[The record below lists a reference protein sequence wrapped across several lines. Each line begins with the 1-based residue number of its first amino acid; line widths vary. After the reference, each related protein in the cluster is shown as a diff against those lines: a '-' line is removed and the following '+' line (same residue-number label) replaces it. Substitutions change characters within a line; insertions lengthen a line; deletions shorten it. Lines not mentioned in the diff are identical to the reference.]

1 MRLNRLDLTRFGKFT
16 NLSLSF
22 PVPTPGSPDLHVI
35 YGANEAGKSTLLE
48 GWLDLLF
55 QIPLRSSMDFIHP
68 YQSMQLGAA
77 LDIDGQTHE
86 LLRIKKRENSLL
98 DANGEPLGESLLHGG
113 LRGLDRSSYAA
124 MFSLNRQTLDEG
136 GESILASKGDLGELL
151 FQASAGLTDLAAQ
164 LDHLRAESEEFLNRT
179 GRKGVLRDLGAAH
192 EDLGRQIKELDT
204 AAAEYARLSAERDRA
219 RDAWH
224 LTREAAEAAQTN
236 VIETDRQIAAL
247 PLLPR
252 LDRLEAQIASY
263 GALPEPPEGWLAEL
277 PELDRAETAIA
288 TRLEAAKK
296 TVTGLEAELNNLPPD
311 ERIVDAREDI
321 EAAELLKS
329 AHDTAV
335 EDLPKRRGEL
345 DVKTGAVNDCLS
357 RLGQIGADPAT
368 LLPEA
373 RTLGRLRALIEQSS
387 GVETACNTANRE
399 LQVAKDDLERAE
411 RRLREAGGRKSDLG
425 GLAGL
430 VQNLR
435 RDDPVGARDR
445 ANAELEEAE
454 ARLKAAL
461 SALSP
466 WTGNKEGLASLT
478 PPDRS
483 DLEQLGAE
491 IAEADRAADRADD
504 QLEQLEQATTQARFR
519 RDAIGT
525 IAAVTLE
532 EAAQV
537 RTRRE
542 TEWTRHRADLTDETA
557 ERFEAAMRLDDQVTA
572 TLADQRAHSE
582 KTAEAQRALA
592 EAEQQVDAAKVKS
605 AEARELCEI
614 LAKRLA
620 DIASKVSPELPVD
633 IDLPTF
639 RAWLDKL
646 DAAHDALVMCDEKA
660 RCLARR
666 VQVVA
671 HARLDLSNAL
681 AQAGR
686 EMPEDTSLVLAL
698 ETAQSLLEQVSKLEA
713 LTETEAEARQNL
725 TRRER
730 SKLKANDAR
739 AAWRTEWEA
748 ACSGTWLAIAQPTVD
763 EMRAILE
770 ELDRLREHQGRI
782 VELTHRIT
790 TMQSNCERFEKA
802 VYDLSVRLEMPG
814 DRPATDLWR
823 DVTRLQR
830 AAESREDQRASLA
843 DRLAMARQ
851 ALSELEEEAEIHRN
865 RTVEF
870 SRHFGVVGWAEAR
883 SALTRAGELSKLRE
897 ARRELTEDLC
907 AGMRC
912 DTVEEARAQLRE
924 LDADVLAA
932 RADSLRTDLK
942 TLRTAQEEAQ
952 DAFRNAED
960 AVEAVGGDGAV
971 ARLEEQRQTLLLE
984 IEDGARRHLRQRLG
998 LLAVDAALRS
1008 YRDTHRSGMLERASE
1023 AFCIMSRDR
1032 YSGLAA
1038 QPDGTREV
1046 LVALAAGGGSKQ
1058 ADQLSDGTRAQLYL
1072 ALRVAGY
1079 HEFARNN
1086 GPVPFIADD
1095 IMESFDD
1102 DRTAEA
1108 FSLLAEMS
1116 KTGQVIYL
1124 THHAHLCDIARN
1136 ACPSVCIHE
1145 LQE

>member
-16 NLSLSF
+16 DLSLSF
-22 PVPTPGSPDLHVI
+22 PVPKPGSPDLQVI

-48 GWLDLLF
+48 GWLDMLF
-55 QIPLRSSMDFIHP
+55 QIPVRSSMDFIHP

-77 LDIDGQTHE
+77 LDIDGQTYE
-86 LLRIKKRENSLL
+86 LLRVKKRDNSLL
-98 DANGEPLGESLLHGG
+98 DASGQPLGEALLHGG

-164 LDHLRAESEEFLNRT
+164 LDELRAESEEFLNRT
-179 GRKGVLRDLGAAH
+179 GRKGVLRDLGTAH
-192 EDLGRQIKELDT
+192 ADLSRQIKELDT
-204 AAAEYARLSAERDRA
+204 AAAEYARLSTERDQA
-219 RDAWH
+219 KETWLQA
-224 LTREAAEAAQTN
+224 REAAETAQSD

-252 LDRLEAQIASY
+252 LDRLEAQISSY

-296 TVTGLEAELNNLPPD
+296 AVSGLEAELSDLPSD
-311 ERIVDAREDI
+311 EPVLDARDDI
-321 EAAELLKS
+321 KAAELLKS

-335 EDLPKRRGEL
+335 EDLPKRQGEF
-345 DVKTGAVNDCLS
+345 DAKTRAVNDCLS
-357 RLGQIGADPAT
+357 RLGQVGTDPTT
-368 LLPEA
+368 LLPEV
-373 RTLGRLRALIEQSS
+373 RTLGRLRALIEKSS
-387 GVETACNTANRE
+387 GVETACNSATEE

-411 RRLREAGGRKSDLG
+411 RRLREAGGSVSDLG

-435 RDDPVGARDR
+435 RNDPVGAHDR
-445 ANAELEEAE
+445 AGAELEESE
-454 ARLKAAL
+454 ARLKSAL

-466 WTGNKEGLASLT
+466 WTGNNDDLANLT

-483 DLEQLGAE
+483 DLVQLGAE
-491 IAEADRAADRADD
+491 ITEAERELDRADD
-504 QLEQLEQATTQARFR
+504 RLEQLEQAVTQALAR
-519 RDAIGT
+519 RGAIGT
-525 IAAVTLE
+525 TAVVTLE

-542 TEWTRHRADLTDETA
+542 SEWSRHRADLTDETA

-572 TLADQRAHSE
+572 TLADHRAHAE
-582 KTAEAQRALA
+582 KTAEAERALA
-592 EAEQQVDAAKVKS
+592 EAERQ
-605 AEARELCEI
+605 AEA
-614 LAKRLA
+614 A
-620 DIASKVSPELPVD
+620 LPTD

-646 DAAHDALVMCDEKA
+646 EAAQDALVKHDDKA
-660 RCLARR
+660 RDLARR
-666 VQVVA
+666 AQVVDQ
-671 HARLDLSNAL
+671 ARLDLSNAL
-681 AQAGR
+681 EQAGR
-686 EMPEDTSLVLAL
+686 KIAEDTSLALAI
-698 ETAQSLLEQVSKLEA
+698 EIAQSLLDQASRVEGLS
-713 LTETEAEARQNL
+713 ETEAEARQNL

-730 SKLKANDAR
+730 SKLNADDAR
-739 AAWRTEWEA
+739 AAWQAEWEA
-748 ACSGTWLAIAQPTVD
+748 ACADTWMADSPPSVD

-770 ELDRLREHQGRI
+770 ELGQLHEHQGRI
-782 VELTHRIT
+782 AELTHRIT
-790 TMQSNCERFEKA
+790 TMQSNRERFEQA
-802 VYDLSVRLEMPG
+802 ACDLADRLDMPT
-814 DRPATDLWR
+814 DLPATDLWR
-823 DVTRLQR
+823 DMTRRQR

-843 DRLAMARQ
+843 DRLATTRQ

-870 SRHFGVVGWAEAR
+870 SRHFGVDGWAEAR
-883 SALTRAGELSKLRE
+883 DTLTRAGELSKLRE
-897 ARRELTEDLC
+897 TQRELTEDLC

-912 DTVEEARAQLRE
+912 DTVEEARAQLHE
-924 LDADVLAA
+924 LDADALAA
-932 RADSLRTDLK
+932 RVDSLRLDLN
-942 TLRTAQEEAQ
+942 TLRKEQEEAQ
-952 DAFRNAED
+952 DDFRKAED
-960 AVEAVGGDGAV
+960 VVEAVGGDDAV

-998 LLAVDAALRS
+998 LLAVDAALRN

-1023 AFCIMSRDR
+1023 AFRIMSRDR

-1108 FSLLAEMS
+1108 FGLLAEMS

-1124 THHAHLCDIARN
+1124 THHAHLCDIARSS
-1136 ACPSVCIHE
+1136 CPSVTVHE

>member
-16 NLSLSF
+16 DLSLSF
-22 PVPTPGSPDLHVI
+22 PAPTPGSPDLHVI

-48 GWLDLLF
+48 GWLDMLF
-55 QIPLRSSMDFIHP
+55 QIPVRSSMDFIHP
-68 YQSMQLGAA
+68 YQSMQLGAV

-86 LLRIKKRENSLL
+86 LLRVKKRDNSLL
-98 DANGEPLGESLLHGG
+98 DASGEPLGEALLHGG

-164 LDHLRAESEEFLNRT
+164 LDELRAESEGFLNRS

-192 EDLGRQIKELDT
+192 DGLSRQIKELDT
-204 AAAEYARLSAERDRA
+204 AAAEYARLSTERDRA
-219 RDAWH
+219 EDAWH
-224 LTREAAEAAQTN
+224 QTREAAEAAQTD

-252 LDRLEAQIASY
+252 LDRLETQIARY

-277 PELDRAETAIA
+277 PEIDRAETAIA

-296 TVTGLEAELNNLPPD
+296 TEAGLEAELNDLPPD
-311 ERIVDAREDI
+311 EPVLDAREDI
-321 EAAELLKS
+321 KAAELLKS
-329 AHDTAV
+329 THDTAV

-345 DVKTGAVNDCLS
+345 EAKTGAANDCLF
-357 RLGQIGADPAT
+357 RLGQVEADPAS

-387 GVETACNTANRE
+387 GVETACDSATGE

-411 RRLREAGGRKSDLG
+411 RRLRKAGGSFSDLG

-435 RDDPVGARDR
+435 RDDPAGAHDR
-445 ANAELEEAE
+445 LSIELEEME
-454 ARLKAAL
+454 ARLKSVL
-461 SALSP
+461 SGLSP
-466 WTGNKEGLASLT
+466 WTGNKDDLAGLT
-478 PPDRS
+478 PPDRAA
-483 DLEQLGAE
+483 LEQLDAE
-491 IAEADRAADRADD
+491 IAEADRAIDRADD
-504 QLEQLEQATTQARFR
+504 RLEQLEQAATQALAR

-525 IAAVTLE
+525 TAAVTLE

-542 TEWTRHRADLTDETA
+542 SEWSRHRADLTDETA

-572 TLADQRAHSE
+572 TLADQRAHAE
-582 KTAEAQRALA
+582 KTAEAERALA
-592 EAEQQVDAAKVKS
+592 EAQQQVDAAKVKS
-605 AEARELCEI
+605 AEASELCET
-614 LAKRLA
+614 LAKQLA
-620 DIASKVSPELPVD
+620 DIAAKVSPALPND
-633 IDLPTF
+633 IELPTF
-639 RAWLDKL
+639 LTWLDKL
-646 DAAHDALVMCDEKA
+646 DAAQDAMVKRDDKA
-660 RCLARR
+660 RGLARR
-666 VQVVA
+666 AQVVA
-671 HARLDLSNAL
+671 QARLDLLNAL

-686 EMPEDTSLVLAL
+686 KIREDTSLTLAL
-698 ETAQSLLEQVSKLEA
+698 ETAQSLLNQVSKVEA
-713 LTETEAEARQNL
+713 LSETQAEARQNL
-725 TRRER
+725 TRREC
-730 SKLKANDAR
+730 SKLKADGAR
-739 AAWRTEWEA
+739 TAWQAEWEA
-748 ACSGTWLAIAQPTVD
+748 ACADTWLAGAPPAVD

-770 ELDRLREHQGRI
+770 ELGQLGEHQGRI
-782 VELTHRIT
+782 AELTHRIT
-790 TMQSNCERFEKA
+790 TMQSNRERFEQA
-802 VYDLSVRLEMPG
+802 ACDLADRLDMATDLPV
-814 DRPATDLWR
+814 TDLWR
-823 DVTRLQR
+823 DITRRQR

-843 DRLAMARQ
+843 DRLATARQ
-851 ALSELEEEAEIHRN
+851 ALSALEEEAEIHRN

-870 SRHFGVVGWAEAR
+870 SRYFGVEVWAEAR
-883 SALTRAGELSKLRE
+883 DALTRAGELSKLRE
-897 ARRELTEDLC
+897 TQRELTEDLC

-912 DTVEEARAQLRE
+912 DTVEKARAQLRE
-924 LDADVLAA
+924 LDADALAA

-942 TLRTAQEEAQ
+942 TLRTAQEDAQ
-952 DAFRNAED
+952 DVYRKAED

-1023 AFCIMSRDR
+1023 AFRIMSRDR

-1046 LVALAAGGGSKQ
+1046 LVALAAGGGSKR

-1072 ALRVAGY
+1072 ALRIAGF

-1108 FSLLAEMS
+1108 FGLLAEMS

-1145 LQE
+1145 LQA